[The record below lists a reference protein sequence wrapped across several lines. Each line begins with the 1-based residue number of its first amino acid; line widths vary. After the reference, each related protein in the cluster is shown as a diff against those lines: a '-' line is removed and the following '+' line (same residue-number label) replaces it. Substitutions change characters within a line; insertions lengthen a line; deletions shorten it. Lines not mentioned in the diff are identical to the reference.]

1 MPYDATIT
9 PTEFPNLVA
18 FNETTGLG
26 PLHPAF
32 RGFHRNPYNP
42 YWLANERR
50 LCPYDAVHGTLS
62 LSPGFDAY
70 LAQEEFYRAQRAR
83 RERFSEWRY
92 ERDNRRERFQM
103 RIREQLRTHPFDN
116 TKKGRLMWR
125 DLRAYDLDRCI
136 NSLKMQKRAGRAS
149 ARVVGRLVGHFHTA
163 PNKQRTLPEDEVFAL
178 LRSAHSME
186 VLPWKTMEKL
196 DARTDQLGA
205 AYRAYAI
212 AKDKIFATCEWRHVP
227 WAKQTWFDGNT
238 AANDRLPH
246 ISTEKPQELAYY
258 QSVDKLIRG
267 IETRTKPGRFLAKFF
282 PNLTPD
288 QIRQYTNDYLVATAP
303 KQLHFARTQDEIIM
317 AIDEGPGESCQ
328 SRHYYD
334 GRHSWYRGHIHPAA
348 TYASGDFEVLYIT
361 DDNKPGEPA
370 RLAAETQ
377 RITARVICNAKDKL
391 AARIYGDHAKLAPL
405 LTSAGYEQKAGA
417 LVGCRLLHIRDEN
430 GSGSYIMPYV
440 DAGIGPGGWCL
451 YVEERYDHA
460 NAREVW
466 LLTESGGRST
476 YAGYDNKG
484 LLDSEEEEEEE
495 ERYSCERCGETYD
508 SEDDLRYS
516 DYEGTGY
523 CVCCEED
530 FVRAV
535 THRYITGSPE
545 YDMVLQYNAVA
556 IGGVW
561 YANDDALLDRCGFVK
576 CAHCN
581 EWAEIDETTT
591 TDSGM
596 VCCDNQIVEL
606 AEESPE
612 GNGYGY
618 RPDCE
623 QYVDVETGETVWL
636 DDNTDVDDFTTDED
650 TPKYVSLDAWRE
662 MQQRQVE
669 FEFVGPPK
677 HNPVPYALNAPP
689 VFDDLRI

>member
-1 MPYDATIT
+1 MTYDT

-26 PLHPAF
+26 PLHPAC
-32 RGFHRNPYNP
+32 RTPYNPYNP
-42 YWLANERR
+42 DWLANERR

-62 LSPGFDAY
+62 LHPGFDAY
-70 LAQEEFYRAQRAR
+70 LAQVAFDLAQRNR
-83 RERFSEWRY
+83 RERFSEWRS
-92 ERDNRRERFQM
+92 ERDTRRELFLI
-103 RIREQLRTHPFDN
+103 RISAQLKTHPFDN
-116 TKKGRLMWR
+116 TKKGRPRWR
-125 DLRAYDLDRCI
+125 DLRPSDVNLHISGFKLR
-136 NSLKMQKRAGRAS
+136 KRAGRAT
-149 ARVVGRLVGHFHTA
+149 AHLVGRLVGHFHTT
-163 PNKQRTLPEDEVFAL
+163 PHKQRTLPEDEVFAL
-178 LRSAHSME
+178 LRSARLVGSAC
-186 VLPWKTMEKL
+186 LKTMEKL
-196 DARTDQLGA
+196 EARTDQLGA

-212 AKDKIFATCEWRHVP
+212 AKDKIFVNGEWLQVP
-227 WAKQTWFDGNT
+227 WANQTWFDGND
-238 AANDRLPH
+238 AANNRLPH

-288 QIRQYTNDYLVATAP
+288 QIRHYANDYLVATAP
-303 KQLHFARTQDEIIM
+303 KQLHFASTQDEIIM

-328 SRHYYD
+328 SRHSYD
-334 GRHSWYRGHIHPAA
+334 GNHSWYRGHIHPAA

-405 LTSAGYEQKAGA
+405 LTSAGYEQTAGA
-417 LVGCRLLHIRDEN
+417 LSRCRLLHIRDEN
-430 GSGSYIMPYV
+430 GSDSYIMPYV
-440 DAGIGPGGWCL
+440 DAGIGSGGGCL
-451 YVEERYDHA
+451 YVDERYDRA
-460 NAREVW
+460 NDREAW
-466 LLTESGGRST
+466 LLSESGEYST

-484 LLDSEEEEEEE
+484 LLDSEEEEEE
-495 ERYSCERCGETYD
+495 RYTCERCDATHD
-508 SEDDLRYS
+508 SEYDIRYS
-516 DYEGTGY
+516 EYEDTQY
-523 CVCCEED
+523 CSSCDED
-530 FVRAV
+530 FVYAV
-535 THRYITGSPE
+535 TGMYGNGVYK
-545 YDMVLQYNAVA
+545 YDRVLQDNVVA
-556 IGGVW
+556 IVGGW
-561 YANDDALLDRCGFVK
+561 YANDDDLLARCGFVK
-576 CAHCN
+576 CIHCD

-596 VCCDNQIVEL
+596 VCCDNQVVEL
-606 AEESPE
+606 AEESPD
-612 GNGYGY
+612 GNEYGY
-618 RPDCE
+618 RPDCT
-623 QYVDVETGETVWL
+623 QHVDVETGETVWL
-636 DDNTDVDDFTTDED
+636 DDNTDADDFTTDED

-689 VFDDLRI
+689 VFDDIQI